1 MTMTVKTVNLY
12 GILVKIDSILFYI
25 YELLTLLSCVL
36 LAILLSMTIFYLMA
50 VSTVC
55 TATKAFERF
64 DFPHF

>member
-50 VSTVC
+50 VSIVC

-64 DFPHF
+64 YFPRF